1 MKSRYDAVVVGAGP
15 AGSTAARFAAM
26 GGASV
31 LLVEKDR
38 EVGIPV
44 RCAEGVGEK
53 GLCQVVEPQ
62 ERWIDRV
69 IKGAYLY
76 APSGVRV
83 CLETNDIGY
92 VLNRKAFDYD
102 LARLAAAAGAQ
113 VLTKAYV
120 TGLLMRDG
128 VVSGVYL
135 NHLGQTFS
143 VQSAIVIG
151 ADGVESK
158 VGRWA
163 GLRTHVSLHDIESCA
178 QVTASNVDIEDTHC
192 HFFFGR
198 QTAPGGYAWVFPKGK
213 GVANIGLGVSGDC
226 ARTKPAW
233 AYLEEFL
240 AQRFS
245 RVSVLTT
252 VAGGVPVARPL
263 RRLVANGLML
273 VGDAAR
279 QANPVSGGGIVSGMI
294 AAKIAGQVAA
304 KAIQEG
310 DVSEQR
316 LREYPVLWHQQEGR
330 AHERF
335 YKLKEAIWRLTDEDL
350 DRTAEAYLRT
360 PEEKRS
366 LLNLFATALVNQ
378 PRLILEAAKVF
389 V

>member
-1 MKSRYDAVVVGAGP
+1 MKSRYDVVVVGAGP
-15 AGSTAARFAAM
+15 AGSTAARFAAL

-31 LLVEKDR
+31 LLLEKDR

-44 RCAEGVGEK
+44 RCAEGVGQK
-53 GLCQVVEPQ
+53 GLAQVVEAQ

-69 IKGAYLY
+69 IRGAFLY
-76 APSGVRV
+76 APNGMRV
-83 CLETNDIGY
+83 CLETSDLGY
-92 VLNRKAFDYD
+92 ILNRKLFDYD
-102 LARLAAAAGAQ
+102 LARLAAEAGAE
-113 VLTKAYV
+113 VLTKANV
-120 TGLLMRDG
+120 TGLILRDG
-128 VVSGVYL
+128 VVHGVQL
-135 NHLGQTFS
+135 MHLGRAYT
-143 VQSAIVIG
+143 VQCSIVIG
-151 ADGVESK
+151 ADGVESR

-178 QVTASNVDIEDTHC
+178 QVTASNVEIEDTHC
-192 HFFFGR
+192 HFYFGR
-198 QTAPGGYAWVFPKGK
+198 EVAPGGYAWVFPKGN

-233 AYLEEFL
+233 VYLEQFL
-240 AQRFS
+240 AARFP

-263 RRLVANGLML
+263 KRMVSHGLML

-294 AAKIAGQVAA
+294 AAKIAGEVAA
-304 KAIQEG
+304 QAIKESDVSQQRLQEYADRWHDQEG
-310 DVSEQR
+310 K
-316 LREYPVLWHQQEGR
+316 

-335 YKLKEAIWRLTDEDL
+335 YRLKEAIWRLTDEDL
-350 DRTAEAYLRT
+350 NRTAEAYLRT
-360 PEEKRS
+360 APEKRS

-378 PRLILEAAKVF
+378 PKLIVEAAKVF